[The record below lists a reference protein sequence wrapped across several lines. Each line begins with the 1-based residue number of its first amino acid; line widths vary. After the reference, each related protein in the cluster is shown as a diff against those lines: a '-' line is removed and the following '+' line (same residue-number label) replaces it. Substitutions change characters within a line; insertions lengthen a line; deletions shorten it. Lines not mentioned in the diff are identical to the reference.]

1 MASGNGQV
9 NTLLQYQFTR
19 TEKEKVKRNQDDDK
33 DAGDGGGG
41 TGGDDVKKETERKG
55 GDGGGGGG
63 DKNGNKD
70 DNKNNGT
77 SSNSMTGGGTSDT
90 VCKDTTTSATPAAV
104 TVATTAATTATAAAA
119 KESTNTNSKTVG
131 DDDNNN
137 NNNKDEA
144 AGEEEEEEE
153 VEEED
158 EEYMSDFM
166 KESDEKESEWDSD
179 EHQDWSSRRN
189 TSNGFPRRKKRI
201 RKSVK
206 KRRFKR
212 PVSDD
217 NSDDDED
224 ANGQYITVP
233 KAESE
238 REKARVAEL
247 NTLVLLY
254 PHKTRDEL
262 EEVLNNSKNLDDAIN
277 SVIAADPNKNKKRR
291 KTSSDNGQQP
301 LKRVKRPSSVD
312 SSSSSSTSDSDLD
325 NQEPDSQT
333 IEERIDFLSDA
344 FTAFSREELRDLLQ
358 ENKWCLE
365 KTILWLSTG
374 DKDKDDAKKKDSDAA
389 DIPDSELEEGSS
401 EDLDLDFDDYCVE
414 KQSEQE
420 IILSFFNEAKIEELM
435 GIPGCSEKKAE
446 VIIKLRP
453 FGSYDEL
460 IEKLDS
466 TKTLTSRFV
475 VGGKEVIHMREV
487 VIRLMKKCEKI
498 AKEMGDLANYLVSA
512 TELDDDDGVG
522 GDKKKKKKADDD
534 DNDDDLSD
542 ISEEDDSLAEEV
554 GGHKKGLQITQ
565 QPEILNPDF
574 KLKPYQLVGL
584 NWLRILH
591 SQEVNGILAD
601 EMGLGKTVQAIAF
614 LAYLLEQGEEGPHV
628 IIVPSSTIDNW
639 MNEIQRWAPTMNVM
653 MYYGSQE
660 DRQYARHQLKYGEQ
674 DINIV
679 LTTYNMATGSIEDR
693 VLFKKT
699 QFHYAVFDEGHMLK
713 NMASLRYQNLMKIQA
728 ERRLLLTGTPLQN
741 NLLELI
747 SLLCFVMPDMFVG
760 KTEQLKR
767 TFTLITKSQ
776 DDKRS
781 NYEIERI
788 NHAKKILQPF
798 MLRRL
803 KSQVL
808 KQMPPKVEE
817 VLYCQMIP
825 DQQEQYEG
833 LISQF
838 TKQMEGTDTPDG
850 NTRQCMLMQL
860 RKMANHPL
868 LQRKHFTD
876 SLLRTMSDAIAKEP
890 SHRDRNALPSVI
902 YQDMEVMSDFE
913 LHKLCLLYKKYL
925 GTYALNPSVILDSGK
940 FRKLDVLLQDFQEIG
955 DRVLIFSQFTMVLDI
970 IEEYLKLKEDM
981 LYLRLDGQTPVQER
995 QSLINKFNND
1005 PNLFIFLLSTRAG
1018 GLGINLTSANAVIIH
1033 DIDFNPYNDKQ
1044 AEDRCH
1050 RMGQTKAVKIC
1061 RLLSKNTVEE
1071 AMFRC
1076 AQRKLSLEKD
1086 VTSSSA
1092 QNSNMNE
1099 QEDVASLLKEVLGCS
1114 NKK

>member
-1 MASGNGQV
+1 MASRNGKLS
-9 NTLLQYQFTR
+9 TLMQYQFTK
-19 TEKEKVKRNQDDDK
+19 TDKEKFSRNTSDVNEEDDAK
-33 DAGDGGGG
+33 SQSE
-41 TGGDDVKKETERKG
+41 DDQSSSETE
-55 GDGGGGGG
+55 
-63 DKNGNKD
+63 
-70 DNKNNGT
+70 
-77 SSNSMTGGGTSDT
+77 
-90 VCKDTTTSATPAAV
+90 
-104 TVATTAATTATAAAA
+104 
-119 KESTNTNSKTVG
+119 NSKSDKPSPVS
-131 DDDNNN
+131 
-137 NNNKDEA
+137 DETGNENEKTTNDA
-144 AGEEEEEEE
+144 
-153 VEEED
+153 D
-158 EEYMSDFM
+158 SSSDFM
-166 KESDEKESEWDSD
+166 KDSEKESDWDSD
-179 EHQDWSSRRN
+179 EHQDWSGKK
-189 TSNGFPRRKKRI
+189 TTNGYVRKKKRI
-201 RKSVK
+201 KKPVK

-217 NSDDDED
+217 NSDDDD
-224 ANGQYITVP
+224 DKGHYTTVP
-233 KAESE
+233 KAESN

-262 EEVLNNSKNLDDAIN
+262 GEVLNNSKNLDDAIN
-277 SVIAADPNKNKKRR
+277 SMIAADPIKNKKRR
-291 KTSSDNGQQP
+291 KANDNGQQP

-312 SSSSSSTSDSDLD
+312 SSSSDLES
-325 NQEPDSQT
+325 QEPDMQT

-344 FTAFSREELRDLLQ
+344 FTAFSREELKDLLR

-365 KTILWLSTG
+365 KTIVWLACG
-374 DKDKDDAKKKDSDAA
+374 DKDKDDPKKKDSDMDE
-389 DIPDSELEEGSS
+389 DIPDSESEGSS
-401 EDLDLDFDDYCVE
+401 GDIDLDFEDYCVE

-420 IILSFFNEAKIEELM
+420 IIQSFFNEAKIEELM
-435 GIPGCSEKKAE
+435 AIPGCSEKKAE
-446 VIIKLRP
+446 IIIKLRP
-453 FGSYDEL
+453 FESYDSL

-466 TKTLTSRFV
+466 TKSLTSRFV

-498 AKEMGDLANYLVSA
+498 SKEMGDLANYLVSA
-512 TELDDDDGVG
+512 TEM
-522 GDKKKKKKADDD
+522 
-534 DNDDDLSD
+534 
-542 ISEEDDSLAEEV
+542 SEDVQSKTVKEL
-554 GGHKKGLQITQ
+554 HITQ
-565 QPEILNPDF
+565 QPLILNENF
-574 KLKPYQLVGL
+574 QLKPYQLVGL

-639 MNEIQRWAPTMNVM
+639 MNEIQRWCPSINVL

-660 DRQYARHQLKYGEQ
+660 DRQNARHHLKY
-674 DINIV
+674 DDHNVNVV
-679 LTTYNMATGSIEDR
+679 LTTYNMATGCLEDR

-781 NYEIERI
+781 NYEMERI
-788 NHAKKILQPF
+788 AHAKKILRPF

-825 DQQEQYEG
+825 DQQEQYENM
-833 LISQF
+833 INQF
-838 TKQMEGTDTPDG
+838 TKEVDNADG

-860 RKMANHPL
+860 RKLANHPL
-868 LQRKHFTD
+868 LQRRHFTN
-876 SLLRTMSDAIAKEP
+876 SLLRSMSTAIAKEP
-890 SHRDRNALPSVI
+890 SHRERNALPSVI

-913 LHKLCLLYKKYL
+913 LHKLCLLYKKHL
-925 GTYALNPSVILDSGK
+925 GHFALNPSVILDSGK
-940 FRKLDVLLQDFQEIG
+940 FRKMDELLPDFREVG

-970 IEEYLKLKEDM
+970 LEEYLKLKEDM
-981 LYLRLDGQTPVQER
+981 KYLRLDGQTPVQER
-995 QSLINKFNND
+995 QGLINKFNEN
-1005 PNLFIFLLSTRAG
+1005 PEIFIFLLSTRAG
-1018 GLGINLTSANAVIIH
+1018 GLGINLSSANAVIIH

-1076 AQRKLSLEKD
+1076 AQKKLSLEKD
-1086 VTSSSA
+1086 VTSSSV
-1092 QNSNMNE
+1092 QHCNTDE
-1099 QEDVASLLKEVLGCS
+1099 PEVDVASILKEVLAS
-1114 NKK
+1114 ATKK